1 MDTAAEVKVVKVS
14 WYGPN
19 YGPDTFPDGYVDL
32 YESMPLDASPGARCA
47 FYVVRFGMWWEVI
60 TTRPLFRKDEAIA
73 KALMPEVDTW
83 IQLLR

>member
-19 YGPDTFPDGYVDL
+19 YGPDKFPDGYIDMHWQQ
-32 YESMPLDASPGARCA
+32 STTAKDDWGS
-47 FYVVRFGMWWEVI
+47 FYVARFGSWWRVE
-60 TTRPLFRKDEAIA
+60 TTAPLFRKDEAIA

>member
-19 YGPDTFPDGYVDL
+19 YGPDTFPDGYIDMHRHQSTPVKDHWC
-32 YESMPLDASPGARCA
+32 S
-47 FYVVRFGMWWEVI
+47 FYVARFGSWWKVE
-60 TTRPLFRKDEAIA
+60 TTAPLFRKDEAIA

>member
-14 WYGPN
+14 LYGLVAK
-19 YGPDTFPDGYVDL
+19 PDKYPSGYIDMHSHPSTTAKDHWC
-32 YESMPLDASPGARCA
+32 E
-47 FYVVRFGMWWEVI
+47 FYVTRFGGWWRVE
-60 TTRPLFRKDEAIA
+60 TTAPLFQKDEAIA

>member
-19 YGPDTFPDGYVDL
+19 YGPDTFPDGYIDMHWQQ
-32 YESMPLDASPGARCA
+32 STMAKDDWCS

>member
-19 YGPDTFPDGYVDL
+19 YGPDMFPDGYIDMHRHQPTTAKDGWG
-32 YESMPLDASPGARCA
+32 S
-47 FYVVRFGMWWEVI
+47 FYVARFGSWWSVE
-60 TTRPLFRKDEAIA
+60 TTAPLFRKDEAIA